1 MEAVVEMEKRAGRN
15 RQLTER
21 DRELCGFLAV
31 CRYLTRG
38 QIERLMFPGRSK
50 ARSSTRLRQ
59 LGSSIGGQ
67 AAVIRGDLGSGST
80 EGWTTVW
87 ALTAEGFEIGS
98 QLLNLRLARVPKHD
112 AGQSFLKHE
121 VTLNEVFL
129 GLVAQDGK
137 TPAKVPRGFRWA
149 LGEYLDLP
157 FNEFAVPGPS
167 LESRRLQPDAML
179 EHSAGRRRY
188 FIEYETGSATVRD
201 ARKSTSTM
209 AKLDRYGTFFCAP
222 AGDVFAGE
230 RETFYERAFK
240 DSWPAE
246 VLFVTPS
253 EARRDSIAHAIAGR
267 ESSDKYK
274 FAARALTVAEAR
286 RVLCRAVY
294 GADQPPGTVRQ
305 TAHTQRSVMAPPLP
319 SGSVAE
325 ALARSAAEERLRRG
339 RVSVRGEQLVRFE
352 KLLRSSLSA
361 LTSAQEALARLRVP
375 REAIPKLPA
384 GAPDILRVLAEY
396 ARRGEESLSRHGL
409 TAAD

>member
-1 MEAVVEMEKRAGRN
+1 MEAAVEMKRRAGRN

-31 CRYLTRG
+31 CRYLTRE

-59 LGSSIGGQ
+59 LASSVGGQ
-67 AAVIRGDLGSGST
+67 GAVLRGDLGYGSA

-98 QLLNLRLARVPKHD
+98 QLLNLKLARTPKHD
-112 AGQSFLKHE
+112 VGQSFLKHE

-137 TPAKVPRGFRWA
+137 TPAKVPRGVRWI

-157 FNEFAVPGPS
+157 FNDFAGAGPT

-179 EHSAGRRRY
+179 EHPAGRRRY

-201 ARKSTSTM
+201 AKKSTSTK
-209 AKLDRYGTFFCAP
+209 AKLNRYGTFFRAP
-222 AGDVFAGE
+222 AGDIFAGE

-253 EARRDSIAHAIAGR
+253 EARRDSIAHIIADR

-274 FAARALTVAEAR
+274 FAARALTLAEAH
-286 RVLCRAVY
+286 RVLCRALY
-294 GADQPPGTVRQ
+294 GADQPPGNARKPLRPL
-305 TAHTQRSVMAPPLP
+305 AAAPAAP
-319 SGSVAE
+319 SDSAE
-325 ALARSAAEERLRRG
+325 APARTAAEERLRRG
-339 RVSVRGEQLVRFE
+339 RVSVRGEQLVKFE
-352 KLLRSSLSA
+352 RLLRSSLAA
-361 LTSAQEALARLRVP
+361 LNSAQDVLNRLRAP
-375 REAIPKLPA
+375 SDAIPGVLA
-384 GAPDILRVLAEY
+384 AAPETMRVLAEY
-396 ARRGEESLSRHGL
+396 ARRGQEALSRHGL
-409 TAAD
+409 TAAE